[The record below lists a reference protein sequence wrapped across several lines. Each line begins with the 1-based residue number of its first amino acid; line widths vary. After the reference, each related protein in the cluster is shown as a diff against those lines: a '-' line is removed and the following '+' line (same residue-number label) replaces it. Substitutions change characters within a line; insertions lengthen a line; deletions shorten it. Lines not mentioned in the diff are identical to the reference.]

1 MLLIVRIFSW
11 FLQLLVILTAIAF
24 TLALTLTGD
33 FNLLPLLIISGVALC
48 FLLLIG
54 LIPRAYI
61 FLGKVQKL
69 VEDSEQ

>member
-11 FLQLLVILTAIAF
+11 FLQLLVILSAIAA
-24 TLALTLTGD
+24 TLILTIEGGFSVLQ
-33 FNLLPLLIISGVALC
+33 LLIVSAVALC